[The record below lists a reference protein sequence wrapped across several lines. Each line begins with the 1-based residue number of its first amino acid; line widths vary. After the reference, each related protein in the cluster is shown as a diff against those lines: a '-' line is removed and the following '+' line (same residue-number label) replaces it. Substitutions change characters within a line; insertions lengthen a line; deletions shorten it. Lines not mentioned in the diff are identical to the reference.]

1 MRVVWPA
8 EGAPL
13 IPILECVRRDA
24 SDEVRAAADFFAG
37 AEVGRLFAEQ
47 GMFPSCHPS
56 VDNRLPGR
64 LWFAGW
70 ENVYAADLPARLP
83 MLKKRFLEG

>member
-1 MRVVWPA
+1 M
-8 EGAPL
+8 
-13 IPILECVRRDA
+13 ECVRRDDSPQA
-24 SDEVRAAADFFAG
+24 CAAADFLTG

-47 GMFPSCHPS
+47 GMFPSSHPA
-56 VDNRLPGR
+56 VENHLPGK

-83 MLKKRFLEG
+83 RLKKHFLEG